1 MQTAR
6 ALAANLVP
14 AAGAALFG
22 WSYLVALLMIYV
34 DAFALV
40 AGVSLVLAVSIAS
53 EDPPAVQRSGVR
65 RVRYIGA
72 VWAAGVAVLG
82 FFPFV
87 GAVLLFSM
95 LGLPWRQLAAD
106 LAAEPSF
113 ATGVA
118 AVFIV
123 HLRDAVTRLRGD
135 LDSSERDAIDDFS
148 LMLLRA
154 FAFPVIGGLVLAAAA
169 PFGRTGQLVVLV
181 LLALTMTAGDL
192 YRDAWLRLLK
202 HGKGSTSAPESRP
215 APSPAAD

>member
-1 MQTAR
+1 MTR

-14 AAGAALFG
+14 PIGAALFG

-53 EDPPAVQRSGVR
+53 EDPPSEQRTGMR

-72 VWAAGVAVLG
+72 VWAAGVAILG

-95 LGLPWRQLAAD
+95 LGLPWRQLVAD

-113 ATGVA
+113 ATGT
-118 AVFIV
+118 AVV
-123 HLRDAVTRLRGD
+123 CALHLRDAVTRLHTD
-135 LDSSERDAIDDFS
+135 IASSERDAIDDFS

-154 FAFPVIGGLVLAAAA
+154 FAFPVAGGLVLAAAA
-169 PFGRTGQLVVLV
+169 PFGRAGQLAVLV
-181 LLALTMTAGDL
+181 LLALTMTAGDV
-192 YRDAWLRLLK
+192 YRDRWLRLLK
-202 HGKGSTSAPESRP
+202 QGSGSTRAPESPP
-215 APSPAAD
+215 ARSPAAD